1 MVDRR
6 PEDKE
11 LREMGIPDPET
22 REEHFYGLLGASVTQ
37 ESAFAKVVRVGDYET
52 CYIKYGRG
60 EMFDP
65 YGIDREKVKRPYY
78 SFKKVSSKIFDHYMS
93 YLKTEKRIFL
103 TRANRLMM
111 EV

>member
-37 ESAFAKVVRVGDYET
+37 ESAFAKVVRVG
-52 CYIKYGRG
+52 G
-60 EMFDP
+60 
-65 YGIDREKVKRPYY
+65 
-78 SFKKVSSKIFDHYMS
+78 
-93 YLKTEKRIFL
+93 L
-103 TRANRLMM
+103 
-111 EV
+111 